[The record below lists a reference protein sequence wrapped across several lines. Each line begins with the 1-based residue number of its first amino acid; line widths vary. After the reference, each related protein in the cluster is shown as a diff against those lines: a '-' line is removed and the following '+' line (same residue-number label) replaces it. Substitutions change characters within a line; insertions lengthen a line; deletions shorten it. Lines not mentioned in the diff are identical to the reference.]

1 VIRFKRQVTRRAPVH
16 YDTHHPRISAMF
28 APDLSPVRSQF
39 PALAQEDAGRPAVFF
54 DGPGGTQ
61 VPQRVIDAMSRY
73 LARTNANHG
82 GAFRTSRE
90 SDAILRAAHQAMAD
104 FLNAASADEI
114 IFGPNMT
121 TLTFALS
128 RAIGREL
135 REGDEIVIT
144 RLDHDANRA
153 PWQAL
158 AERGAVIKEVD
169 FDPADCTLRL
179 DDLARQLTP
188 RTRLVAVGYASNAV
202 GTVNPIG
209 RIAEMAHSVGA
220 WLWVDAVH
228 YAPHGPIDV
237 QALGCDFLVCSPYKF
252 FGPHSGVAWGRYE
265 LLERLR
271 AYKVRPAGN
280 LPPDKFETGTQSH
293 EAQAGVLAAIEYLA
307 ELGEEFGAA
316 FADRFPGFAG
326 RRLALKQAMAAIQ
339 AYERPLF
346 EHFVAGLLAIPGLSF
361 YGIRDFDRFDRR
373 TPTAAFRLA
382 GHTPRQVAEHLARRG
397 IYVWDGNFYALAVT
411 ERLGLEETG
420 GVVRAGLAHYNT
432 REEVDYCLECL
443 REIA

>member
-1 VIRFKRQVTRRAPVH
+1 MPGI
-16 YDTHHPRISAMF
+16 
-28 APDLSPVRSQF
+28 DLSPLRSQF
-39 PALAQEDAGRPAVFF
+39 PALAIEDAGRPAVFF

-61 VPQRVIDAMSRY
+61 VPQRVIDAMSHY
-73 LARTNANHG
+73 LVHTNANHG

-90 SDAILRAAHQAMAD
+90 SDVVLLGAHQGMAD
-104 FLNAASADEI
+104 LLNAPSANEI
-114 IFGPNMT
+114 VFGPNMT

-135 REGDEIVIT
+135 RRG
-144 RLDHDANRA
+144 RRSPHHAAR
-153 PWQAL
+153 PRCQSRAL
-158 AERGAVIKEVD
+158 AGAGRAGNVVKEVE

-179 DDLARQLTP
+179 DDLAAKLNA
-188 RTRLVAVGYASNAV
+188 RTRIVAVGYASNAV
-202 GTVNPIG
+202 GTINPIA

-252 FGPHSGVAWGRYE
+252 FGPHSGAVWGKYE

-293 EAQAGVLAAIEYLA
+293 ETQAGVLAAIDYLA
-307 ELGEEFGAA
+307 ELGEEFGAP
-316 FADRFPGFAG
+316 FTPQFPGFSG
-326 RRLALKQAMAAIQ
+326 RRLALKQALAAIQ

-361 YGIRDFDRFDRR
+361 YGIRDFDRFGRR

-382 GHTPRQVAEHLARRG
+382 GRSPQQVAEHLARRG
-397 IYVWDGNFYALAVT
+397 VYVWAGNFYALAVT

-432 REEVDYCLECL
+432 HEEVDYCLACL

>member
-1 VIRFKRQVTRRAPVH
+1 
-16 YDTHHPRISAMF
+16 MF

-39 PALAQEDAGRPAVFF
+39 PALSREDAGRPAVFF

-73 LARTNANHG
+73 LAHTNANHG

-90 SDAILRAAHQAMAD
+90 SDAILHAAHQAMAD

-135 REGDEIVIT
+135 RPGDEVVIT

-202 GTVNPIG
+202 GTVNPIA
-209 RIAEMAHSVGA
+209 RLAAMAHSVGA

-265 LLERLR
+265 LLERLQ

-280 LPPDKFETGTQSH
+280 LPPAKFETGTQSH
-293 EAQAGVLAAIEYLA
+293 EAQAGVVAAIEYLA

-316 FADRFPGFAG
+316 FADRFPGFTG

-346 EHFVAGLLAIPGLSF
+346 AHFVAGLLAIPGLSF
-361 YGIRDFDRFDRR
+361 YGIRDFDRFDQR

-382 GHTPRQVAEHLARRG
+382 GHTPRAVAEHLARRG

-420 GVVRAGLAHYNT
+420 GFVRAGLAHYNT
-432 REEVDYCLECL
+432 REEVDYCLACL
-443 REIA
+443 RELA

>member
-1 VIRFKRQVTRRAPVH
+1 
-16 YDTHHPRISAMF
+16 MF

>member
-1 VIRFKRQVTRRAPVH
+1 MPGI
-16 YDTHHPRISAMF
+16 
-28 APDLSPVRSQF
+28 DLSPLRTQF
-39 PALAQEDAGRPAVFF
+39 PALAIEDAGRTAVFF

-61 VPQRVIDAMSRY
+61 VPQRVIDAMSHY
-73 LARTNANHG
+73 LAHTNANHG

-90 SDAILRAAHQAMAD
+90 SDVVLMGAHQGMAD
-104 FLNAASADEI
+104 LLNAASASEI
-114 IFGPNMT
+114 VFGPNMT

-135 REGDEIVIT
+135 AEGDEVLIT

-153 PWQAL
+153 PWLAL
-158 AERGAVIKEVD
+158 VERGIVVKEVE

-179 DDLARQLTP
+179 DDLAAKLNS
-188 RTRLVAVGYASNAV
+188 RTRVVAVGYASNAV
-202 GTVNPIG
+202 GTINPIA
-209 RIAEMAHSVGA
+209 RIAEMAHSAGA

-252 FGPHSGVAWGRYE
+252 FGPHSGVVWGKYE

-293 EAQAGVLAAIEYLA
+293 ETQAGVLAAIDYLV
-307 ELGEEFGAA
+307 ELGEEFGAP
-316 FADRFPGFAG
+316 FTPQFPGFSG
-326 RRLALKQAMAAIQ
+326 RRLALKQALAAIQ

-346 EHFVAGLLAIPGLSF
+346 EHFVAGLLAIPGLNF
-361 YGIRDFDRFDRR
+361 YGIRDFHRFDRR

-382 GHTPRQVAEHLARRG
+382 GRSPQQVAEHLARRG
-397 IYVWDGNFYALAVT
+397 VYVWAGNFYALAVT

-432 REEVDYCLECL
+432 QEEVDTCLACL